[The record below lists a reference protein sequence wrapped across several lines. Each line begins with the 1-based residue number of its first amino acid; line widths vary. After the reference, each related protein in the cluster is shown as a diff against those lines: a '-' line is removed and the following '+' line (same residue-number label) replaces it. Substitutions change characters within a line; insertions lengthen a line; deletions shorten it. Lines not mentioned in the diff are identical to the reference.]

1 MPRGY
6 WVAKANITD
15 SGKLAR
21 YGKQAE
27 IAIEKYGGRFLVRG
41 GRHETKE
48 GANYSR
54 NVVVEFDSYDKAL
67 TAYESEEYKKALQF
81 LKGGADR
88 MYAVVEGYE

>member
-1 MPRGY
+1 MPNGY
-6 WVAKANITD
+6 WVAKANIID
-15 SGKLAR
+15 NKKLSR

-67 TAYESEEYKKALQF
+67 TAYESEEYKKALQ
-81 LKGGADR
+81 LLEGGADR